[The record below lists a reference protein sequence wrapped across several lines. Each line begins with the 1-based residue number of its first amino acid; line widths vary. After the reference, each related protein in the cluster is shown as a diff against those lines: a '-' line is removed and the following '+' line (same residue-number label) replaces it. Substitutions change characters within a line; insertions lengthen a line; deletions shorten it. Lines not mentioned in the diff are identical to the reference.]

1 MYQRTILDNGLR
13 VITHSMPAVESVA
26 LGIWIGTG
34 GRYENKKITGIS
46 HFLEHLLFKGTK
58 KRSTRQ
64 IKQSIEGVGG
74 SLNAFTSEEVTCYFV
89 KILGK
94 HLSLSLDV
102 LTDMVLNATLPPL
115 EIEKER
121 TVIIEEIKMYLD
133 LPGHYVGEL
142 LDQLFWPNHPLG
154 RFLAGSPE
162 TVTAIKRKD
171 IKEYKDRFYN
181 PRNIVIAVC
190 GNVEHD
196 RLLSDVNKY
205 CSKLKPGVRGRF
217 QPAEK
222 GKEHPPQTHFYF
234 KETEQTHLSLGV
246 HAFKFD
252 HPDKYILTL
261 LHIILGA
268 NMSSRLFQEVRERR
282 GLAYQISSHLKRYQD
297 TGAFVVNAGVDNTKV
312 SRAIG
317 VILGELTKI
326 ANKDVTPGELCR
338 AKEFCVGQL
347 LLGLED
353 TMDYMLWIGDRESSR
368 GKSINPAEI
377 IKEVNK
383 VSVADIRRVATK
395 LFRSH
400 KLNLAL
406 IGPIKDKGKKEIK
419 KILTI

>member
-1 MYQRTILDNGLR
+1 MYQKTTLNNSLR
-13 VITHSMPAVESVA
+13 VVTHNMPAVESVA

-58 KRSTRQ
+58 NRSTRQ

-94 HLSLSLDV
+94 HLPLSLDV
-102 LTDMVLNATLPPL
+102 LSDMVLNATLPRL

-121 TVIIEEIKMYLD
+121 TVIVEEIKMYLD

-154 RFLAGSPE
+154 RFLAGSAE
-162 TVTAIKRKD
+162 TVEAIKRED
-171 IKEYKDRFYN
+171 IKEYKDKFYN

-190 GNVEHD
+190 GNVNHD
-196 RLLSDVNKY
+196 NFLSDVNKY
-205 CSKLKPGVRGRF
+205 YSKLKPGTEGRF
-217 QPAEK
+217 QPADKEK
-222 GKEHPPQTHFYF
+222 DHPPRTHFYF

-252 HPDKYILTL
+252 HPDIYTLSL

-282 GLAYQISSHLKRYQD
+282 GLAYQISSQVKRYQD
-297 TGAFVVNAGVDNTKV
+297 TGAFVINAGVDNRKV
-312 SRAIG
+312 SLSIR

-326 ANKDVTPGELCR
+326 ANKDVTQEELR
-338 AKEFCVGQL
+338 RGKEFYVGQM

-353 TMDYMLWIGDRESSR
+353 TLDYMLWIGERESSR
-368 GKSINPAEI
+368 GKLINPAEI
-377 IKEVNK
+377 IKKINK
-383 VSVADIRRVATK
+383 VSIADIRRVAAK
-395 LFRSH
+395 LFHSQ

-406 IGPIKDKGKKEIK
+406 IGPIKDKDKEKVKKV
-419 KILTI
+419 LTI

>member
-1 MYQRTILDNGLR
+1 MYRKNTLDNGLR
-13 VITHSMPAVESVA
+13 VVTHSIPAVESVA

-34 GRYENKKITGIS
+34 GRYENKKVMGIS

-94 HLSLSLDV
+94 HLFLSLDV

-154 RFLAGSPE
+154 RFLAGSAE
-162 TVTAIKRKD
+162 TVSAIKRED
-171 IKEYKDRFYN
+171 IKKYKDRFYN

-190 GNVEHD
+190 GNVKHD
-196 RLLSDVNKY
+196 RFLSDVNKHY
-205 CSKLKPGVRGRF
+205 AKLKSGIKGRF
-217 QPAEK
+217 QPADK
-222 GKEHPPQTHFYF
+222 GKEHPPRTHFYF

-252 HPDKYILTL
+252 HPDIYILSL

-268 NMSSRLFQEVRERR
+268 NMSSRLFQEVREKR
-282 GLAYQISSHLKRYQD
+282 GLAYQISSHVKRYQD
-297 TGAFVVNAGVDNTKV
+297 TGAFVVNAGVDNAKV
-312 SRAIG
+312 PRAIG
-317 VILGELTKI
+317 VILGELAKI
-326 ANKDVTPGELCR
+326 ANKDVTKEELR
-338 AKEFCVGQL
+338 RGKEFYVGQM

-353 TMDYMLWIGDRESSR
+353 TMDYMFWIGDRESSL
-368 GKSINPAEI
+368 GKPINPAEI
-377 IKEVNK
+377 IKRVNK
-383 VSVADIRRVATK
+383 VSVADIRRVAAK
-395 LFRSH
+395 LFRAN

-406 IGPIKDKGKKEIK
+406 IGPIKDKGKKEIQK
-419 KILTI
+419 VLTI